1 MDSNKK
7 FLNGT
12 LNTIV
17 LALLKENGKMYG
29 YEICQLTKEKTNNH
43 ILLTEGAIYPTLHR
57 LEKEGLIIS
66 SKEQV
71 NGRTRKYYS
80 VNISSIQEIDSQ
92 INLLS
97 QFTGHLQALLNL
109 TTT

>member
-17 LALLKENGKMYG
+17 LALLRENGKMYG
-29 YEICQLTKEKTNNH
+29 YEICQLTKEKTDNK

-57 LEKEGLIIS
+57 LEKDGLIIS
-66 SKEQV
+66 SKEKV
-71 NGRTRKYYS
+71 NGRTRKYYAI
-80 VNISSIQEIDSQ
+80 NQSSLQEVESQ
-92 INLLS
+92 IDLLS
-97 QFTGHLQALLNL
+97 QFTGHLRSLLNL
-109 TTT
+109 TT

>member
-17 LALLKENGKMYG
+17 LALLRENGKMYG
-29 YEICQLTKEKTNNH
+29 YEICQLTKDKTNEK

-57 LEKEGLIIS
+57 LEKEGMITS
-66 SKEQV
+66 SKEKV
-71 NGRTRKYYS
+71 NGRIRKYYAI
-80 VNISSIQEIDSQ
+80 NKSSLQEVDSQ

-97 QFTGHLQALLNL
+97 QFTAHLRTLLNL
-109 TTT
+109 SA

>member
-12 LNTIV
+12 LKTIV

-29 YEICQLTKEKTNNH
+29 YEICQLTKDKTNNH

-57 LEKEGLIIS
+57 LEKDGLIIS

-71 NGRTRKYYS
+71 NGRTRKYYALNLKS
-80 VNISSIQEIDSQ
+80 QQEIDAQ
-92 INLLS
+92 IDLLT
-97 QFTGHLQALLNL
+97 QFTGHLRSLLNL
-109 TTT
+109 TT

>member
-12 LNTIV
+12 LNTIL
-17 LALLKENGKMYG
+17 LALFKEYGKMYG
-29 YEICQLTKEKTNNH
+29 YEICQLTKEKTDNT
-43 ILLTEGAIYPTLHR
+43 ILLTEGAIYPALHR
-57 LEKEGLIIS
+57 LEKDGLLLS
-66 SKEQV
+66 SKEKT

-80 VNISSIQEIDSQ
+80 LNSGAMQEIDSQ

-97 QFTGHLQALLNL
+97 QFTGHLRVLLNQ
-109 TTT
+109 TA

>member
-17 LALLKENGKMYG
+17 LALLKEHGKMYG
-29 YEICQLTKEKTNNH
+29 YEICQLTKKKTSSG

-57 LEKEGLIIS
+57 LEKEKLIIS
-66 SKEQV
+66 TKEKV
-71 NGRTRKYYS
+71 NGRMRKYYAL
-80 VNISSIQEIDSQ
+80 NHSSITMIDEQ
-92 INLLS
+92 IDLLS
-97 QFTGHLQALLNL
+97 QFTSHLRVLLNL
-109 TTT
+109 ST